1 MKTIIRMLGL
11 GALVVLAFTSCRKE
25 QPVATKMVS
34 FTATLTQPTS
44 VTKTHVENYS
54 LVWND
59 GDKIKVLNYEGVN
72 YEFTLSAKEGNV
84 ATFSTK
90 NQNEVD
96 FLADIMTA
104 DYTAFYPNGVV
115 DDEFVRLVIPASQTY
130 VSSKNF
136 STDTYPMLGFNEGS
150 NFVFQSNAGLLN
162 VSFKAPEDETR
173 EIDKVVL
180 SANEDI
186 AGVMAY
192 TLDGLSYIFEG
203 ESNVITLTCDTKQ
216 VVSGDIAK
224 DFTFILP
231 EGTLANG
238 FTVDVYDGESLL
250 GSFSTDKVNV
260 IVAQEF
266 TEMPVRILD

>member
-1 MKTIIRMLGL
+1 
-11 GALVVLAFTSCRKE
+11 
-25 QPVATKMVS
+25 
-34 FTATLTQPTS
+34 
-44 VTKTHVENYS
+44 
-54 LVWND
+54 
-59 GDKIKVLNYEGVN
+59 
-72 YEFTLSAKEGNV
+72 
-84 ATFSTK
+84 
-90 NQNEVD
+90 
-96 FLADIMTA
+96 
-104 DYTAFYPNGVV
+104 
-115 DDEFVRLVIPASQTY
+115 
-130 VSSKNF
+130 
-136 STDTYPMLGFNEGS
+136 
-150 NFVFQSNAGLLN
+150 
-162 VSFKAPEDETR
+162 
-173 EIDKVVL
+173 
-180 SANEDI
+180 
-186 AGVMAY
+186 MAY